1 MPIRNESVT
10 LTTHFERMTD
20 PRVARTRLHSLV
32 DVIVIAILG
41 TICGADYWEEL
52 PRFAES
58 KLEWLKKY
66 LKLPNG
72 IPSADTFCRVFQRLD
87 PDEFMKCMSH
97 WVSRLREETGEEII
111 GIDGQTLRGSAF
123 GGCRPLHLVRAWASE
138 NRLVLGQVVC
148 DQKSNEIT
156 AIPDLLKLIEI
167 QGAIVTIDAMGAQTE
182 IAKTIRE
189 RKADYVLPVKGNQP
203 KLEAALQAAFEL
215 EMERQEPGKR
225 TPLRHHRTFE
235 IHAGRE
241 EERLYYIMPVPKD
254 MPGAERWKDLKSIGM
269 VIRRRVVN
277 GVEELHIEYYIS
289 SLSARVKRFA
299 RAVRGHWSIENNLHW
314 TLDVTFAQDASTTR
328 KGHGPEI
335 ASMLRQLALMLLTHY
350 PNLKGSIKGRRKI
363 AGWNNGVLERILAHF
378 IGI

>member
-1 MPIRNESVT
+1 MSIRQGSVT
-10 LTTHFERMTD
+10 LTTHFEEMTD
-20 PRVARTRLHSLV
+20 PRMARTRLHSLV
-32 DVIVIAILG
+32 DVIAIAILG

-52 PRFAES
+52 PRFGAA

-97 WVSRLREETGEEII
+97 WVSRLREETGEEIV
-111 GIDGQTLRGSAF
+111 GIDGQTLRGSGF
-123 GGCRPLHLVRAWASE
+123 GGCRALHMVRAWASE

-148 DQKSNEIT
+148 DKKSNEIT
-156 AIPDLLKLIEI
+156 AIPDLLKLIQI
-167 QGAIVTIDAMGAQTE
+167 QGAIVTIDAMGTQAE

-203 KLEAALQAAFEL
+203 KLAAAVGAAFDLEL
-215 EMERQEPGKR
+215 DRQEPGQR
-225 TPLRHHRTFE
+225 TPLRYHRTFE
-235 IHAGRE
+235 SHAGRE
-241 EERLYYIMPVPKD
+241 EERMYYVMPVPKD
-254 MPGAERWKDLKSIGM
+254 MPGAGRWKDLKSIGM
-269 VIRRRVVN
+269 VIRRRVVK
-277 GVEELHIEYYIS
+277 GVEELHIQYYIS

-299 RAVRGHWSIENNLHW
+299 RAVRGHWSIENKLHW
-314 TLDVTFAQDASTTR
+314 MLDVNFAQDASTTR
-328 KGHGPEI
+328 KGHSPEI

-350 PNLKGSIKGRRKI
+350 PDLKGSIKGRRKV
-363 AGWNNGVLERILAHF
+363 AGWNNGVLEQILAHF